1 MSAVFR
7 KQEEIIPM
15 FSTIKESYTP
25 LDDPYFLL
33 DEVVPDSVTQFEQDI
48 TQEELLELNEELFP
62 TEILDA
68 REIWDL
74 IFAGKKI
81 EICFQTKN
89 QLENLRVRIHQIKAK
104 SEKESVAIGFMDKD
118 DVQSLI
124 FEKKNGEAPLELTY
138 FISIG
143 KRKREVS
150 KYLCKI
156 YEE

>member
-1 MSAVFR
+1 MLVNYEIGEI
-7 KQEEIIPM
+7 EEI
-15 FSTIKESYTP
+15 
-25 LDDPYFLL
+25 
-33 DEVVPDSVTQFEQDI
+33 VPDSITQFEQDI

-62 TEILDA
+62 TEVLDA

-74 IFAGKKI
+74 IFAGKKV
-81 EICFQTKN
+81 EVCFQTKN

-124 FEKKNGEAPLELTY
+124 FEKKYPEAVNELTY
-138 FISIG
+138 LISIG
-143 KRKREVS
+143 KRKREAS

-156 YEE
+156 FEE